1 MNFYLDFEATQFSE
15 EIINIGCVADNGE
28 EFDTLVRPSKIK
40 NVTEFITNLTGITR
54 EMVTNADCPDLCFLA
69 LRQFIRDQSNGEE
82 TFFFVYGNADNHF
95 IERTVAKMIDP
106 EAKKFAYKLGASLID
121 FSTIAQRFF
130 RMGSIS
136 LKNAVAYFRQ
146 EEVAQTHEALD
157 DAELLRELV
166 YMVNHCDV
174 PETVDMSHM
183 TTKSGRPKSSSQK
196 PQISLETAESST
208 VKSNK
213 GCACPA
219 LVMPHEFE
227 GVTQWCDV
235 PREWYPKGTLLRI
248 DNRNKVERPFSC
260 IENAC
265 AAIKAKHGSQ
275 SNTTIKKT
283 ILNAIDNKIKAYGKY
298 WAVA

>member
-174 PETVDMSHM
+174 PEIIDMSHM
-183 TTKSGRPKSSSQK
+183 TTKSGKPKKQK
-196 PQISLETAESST
+196 VQIDIQSADIDT
-208 VKSNK
+208 VRTNN
-213 GCACPA
+213 GHTLPA
-219 LVMPHEFE
+219 LKIPDELCVH
-227 GVTQWCDV
+227 QWCDV
-235 PREWYPKGTLLRI
+235 PMDWYPKGTLLRI
-248 DNRNKVERPFSC
+248 DHKGKVERPFTC
-260 IENAC
+260 IENAYI
-265 AAIKAKHGSQ
+265 AISAKHS
-275 SNTTIKKT
+275 SNKSCETIKT
-283 ILNAIDNKIKAYGKY
+283 NIINAINNKTKAYGKY
-298 WAVA
+298 WAVV

>member
-15 EIINIGCVADNGE
+15 RIISIGCVADNGN
-28 EFDTLVRPSKIK
+28 EFNTLVKPPKGDK
-40 NVTEFITNLTGITR
+40 VNQFITNLTGITQ
-54 EMVTNADCPDLCFLA
+54 EMVENADCADVCFLA
-69 LRQFIRDQSNGEE
+69 LREFIRSESNGEE
-82 TFFFVYGNADNHF
+82 TFFFVYGNADSHF

-106 EAKKFAYKLGASLID
+106 EARKFAYKLGASLID
-121 FSTIAQRFF
+121 FSEITQRFF
-130 RMGSIS
+130 RMNVS

-146 EEVAQTHEALD
+146 EEVQQNHHAID

-166 YMVNHCDV
+166 YMINHNDM
-174 PETVDMSHM
+174 PEVIDMTHM
-183 TTKSGRPKSSSQK
+183 TSKSSRSKSSSQK
-196 PQISLETAESST
+196 PKVSLETAESST

-213 GCACPA
+213 GCVCPA
-219 LVMPHEFE
+219 LKMPHEFE

-248 DNRNKVERPFSC
+248 DNKNKVERPFSC

-265 AAIKAKHGSQ
+265 TAIKAKHGGS
-275 SNTTIKKT
+275 SNATIKKT

>member
-95 IERTVAKMIDP
+95 IERTVAKMVDP

-174 PETVDMSHM
+174 PETIDMSHM
-183 TTKSGRPKSSSQK
+183 TTKSGKPKKQK
-196 PQISLETAESST
+196 VQIDIQSADTDTIRTNNGSVL
-208 VKSNK
+208 
-213 GCACPA
+213 PA
-219 LVMPHEFE
+219 LKVPTEL
-227 GVTQWCDV
+227 GVHHWCDV
-235 PREWYPKGTLLRI
+235 PMDWYPKGTLLRL
-248 DNRNKVERPFSC
+248 DHKGKVERPFTC
-260 IENAC
+260 IENAYS
-265 AAIKAKHGSQ
+265 AIRARHGSNQ
-275 SNTTIKKT
+275 SYVTIRTTIV
-283 ILNAIDNKIKAYGKY
+283 NAINNKTKAYGKY
-298 WAVA
+298 WVVA

>member
-121 FSTIAQRFF
+121 FSTIVQRFF

-174 PETVDMSHM
+174 PETIDMSHM
-183 TTKSGRPKSSSQK
+183 TTKSGKFK
-196 PQISLETAESST
+196 KKKAQIDIQSADIDT
-208 VKSNK
+208 VRTNN
-213 GCACPA
+213 GHTLPA
-219 LVMPHEFE
+219 LKIPTELDVH
-227 GVTQWCDV
+227 QWCDV
-235 PREWYPKGTLLRI
+235 PMDWYPKGTLLRI
-248 DNRNKVERPFSC
+248 DHKGKVERPFTC
-260 IENAC
+260 IENAY
-265 AAIKAKHGSQ
+265 AAIRAKHGSNQ
-275 SNTTIKKT
+275 SCVTIRTTI
-283 ILNAIDNKIKAYGKY
+283 INAINNKAKAYGKY
-298 WAVA
+298 WAVV